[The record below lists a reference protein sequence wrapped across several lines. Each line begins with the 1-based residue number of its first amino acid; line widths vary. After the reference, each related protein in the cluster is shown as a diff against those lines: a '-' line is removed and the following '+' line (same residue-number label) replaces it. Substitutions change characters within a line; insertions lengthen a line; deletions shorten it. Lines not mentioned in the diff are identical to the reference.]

1 MFPFQHSYNR
11 RNNPENLQAWEILC
25 FHTWISSN
33 DFHPLHKL
41 VHHKYSLNQPV
52 VLLQDLENYSCK
64 IIESNVSIMFTHIH
78 VNIVFTR
85 NWGKE
90 TWVMMREGANITGN
104 FILIVY
110 ESKDV
115 TLRSMSIAKWSTFNV
130 GLDSKCH
137 SFVHELLPVICHQFE
152 SPWIVELVIM
162 YLKLPFTIVIYS
174 LWLTCITYDHLQQD
188 KLNTQKRRPILQNS
202 CLRL

>member
-1 MFPFQHSYNR
+1 MCSP
-11 RNNPENLQAWEILC
+11 
-25 FHTWISSN
+25 
-33 DFHPLHKL
+33 
-41 VHHKYSLNQPV
+41 NQPV

-64 IIESNVSIMFTHIH
+64 IIECNVSIMFTHIH

-90 TWVMMREGANITGN
+90 TWVMMRKGANTTGN

-152 SPWIVELVIM
+152 SPWIVDLVIM
-162 YLKLPFTIVIYS
+162 YLQLPFMIVFLTYLYN
-174 LWLTCITYDHLQQD
+174 LWSSSARQIEHPKNKTNAPKFIFMVVKYLT
-188 KLNTQKRRPILQNS
+188 N
-202 CLRL
+202 